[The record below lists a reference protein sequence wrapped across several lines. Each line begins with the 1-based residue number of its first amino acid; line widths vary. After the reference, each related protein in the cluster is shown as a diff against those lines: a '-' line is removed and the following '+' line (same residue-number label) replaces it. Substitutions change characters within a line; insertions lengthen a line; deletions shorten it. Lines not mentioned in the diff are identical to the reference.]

1 MGKHILD
8 PPSPLAIQG
17 ERLNLPLR
25 IHRERSVSNLLVV
38 MSLFRPRRIFS
49 ISASR
54 RDVEAQVDDELAFH
68 LQVRTEELVQQG
80 WSPHAARAEAER
92 LFGDYDTIRRQCQVI
107 TARRTRRMSRMER
120 LGGWMQD
127 VRFGVRQLRRNPAFA
142 VVAILTL
149 GLGVGATTAIFSV
162 LNGVLL
168 KPLPYAEPDE
178 LVRVWV
184 GPERGN
190 MSGPDVLDIQNQLPS
205 VDRLIALSTSSQTIT
220 GQGEPF
226 LVRTGRVTEG
236 VLALFRVAPH
246 LGRDLG
252 AFEVEADL
260 PAEVVLG
267 HGLWQRVFGGA
278 PDIIGRTVQ
287 VNGISHEVVG
297 VAPPDFA
304 FPSQVEMWVPRAA
317 VREGC
322 QRGCHAWSTIGTL
335 APGATLAGAQSELDA
350 LAVTLEQ
357 TYPDTNTNKRFRAVS
372 LQNDLVGDVSRG
384 LWILLGAVAAVLLIA
399 CANVANLLL
408 VRASSRAGEMAVR
421 GAMGAT
427 RRRLVRQA
435 LIESAVLATAGGAVG
450 IAFAYFAVRGMR
462 AVSGASIP
470 RMDAVGV
477 DGPAVLFTLALV
489 AGVTLLFGL
498 SPALR
503 ASDKSLADSLGD
515 AGRGALGASNRQ
527 RRLLVAAEM
536 GLSVVLLV
544 GAGLL
549 LRTFSQLH
557 AVDLGYET
565 QDVVRFGLSLPNAEY
580 EALDEVR
587 TFYRTLEGQ
596 LAGLPGVESV
606 GSSYGPP
613 LGGGNVV
620 GDVLVN
626 GRPEPAPGNELG
638 ASVKSV
644 SPDYLA
650 TMRIPLVQ
658 GRTLMRSDDTDAL
671 PVAVINQTFVRE
683 VFPGED
689 PIGKRVTV
697 SVSFDWGSP
706 EWTIVGVVGDIRSRS
721 ITTDPVSEIYVPHG
735 QFGPGFMT
743 TSLRTAPGVSLPIDA
758 IRREV
763 RALDPNLPIRSLET
777 VQEAIADDVAPTRF
791 YLFLVAVFAGL
802 ALLLA
807 AVGLYGVLAY
817 TVSSRTREI
826 GVRVALGAGRRRIAR
841 MVVLDG
847 LRPALAGVVGG
858 LFVAALGGRVLE
870 SVLYGVEPNDPLVLG
885 TVPVVLLLVAVAAA
899 LIPAARA
906 GGMDPSEALRS
917 E

>member
-1 MGKHILD
+1 
-8 PPSPLAIQG
+8 
-17 ERLNLPLR
+17 
-25 IHRERSVSNLLVV
+25 
-38 MSLFRPRRIFS
+38 
-49 ISASR
+49 
-54 RDVEAQVDDELAFH
+54 
-68 LQVRTEELVQQG
+68 
-80 WSPHAARAEAER
+80 
-92 LFGDYDTIRRQCQVI
+92 
-107 TARRTRRMSRMER
+107 MER

-142 VVAILTL
+142 AVAILTL

-184 GPERGN
+184 GPDRGS
-190 MSGPDVLDIQNQLPS
+190 MSGLDAFDIQEQLPS
-205 VDRLIALSTSSQTIT
+205 VDRLVAMSTSTQTVT

-226 LVRTGRVTEG
+226 LARAGRVSEG
-236 VLALFRVAPH
+236 ILSLFRVAPQ

-252 AFEVEADL
+252 FHATQADVS
-260 PAEVVLG
+260 AEVVLG
-267 HGLWQRVFGGA
+267 NGLWQRVFGGD
-278 PDIIGRTVQ
+278 PNVVGQTLR
-287 VNGISHEVVG
+287 VNGVALEIIG
-297 VAPPDFA
+297 VAPAGFA
-304 FPSQVEMWVPRAA
+304 FPADVEMWVPRAID
-317 VREGC
+317 RPGC
-322 QRGCHAWSTIGTL
+322 QRGCHAWHTVGTL
-335 APGATLAGAQSELDA
+335 APGATVARAQTELDA
-350 LAVTLEQ
+350 LATTLEQ
-357 TYPDTNTNKRFRAVS
+357 TYPDSNTNKKFRVVS

-427 RRRLVRQA
+427 RRRLVRQT

-450 IAFAYFAVRGMR
+450 IVFAHFAVRGMR
-462 AVSGASIP
+462 AVSGTSIP

-477 DGPAVLFTLALV
+477 DGAAVLFTLALV
-489 AGVTLLFGL
+489 GGVTLLFGL

-503 ASDKSLADSLGD
+503 TSAISLADSLGD
-515 AGRGALGASNRQ
+515 AGRGALGANNRQ
-527 RRLLVAAEM
+527 RRVLVAAEM

-544 GAGLL
+544 GAGLF

-565 QDVVRFGLSLPNAEY
+565 QDVVRFSLSLPSAEY
-580 EALDEVR
+580 ETLDEVR

-596 LAGLPGVESV
+596 LAGLPGVQSV
-606 GSSYGPP
+606 GSSYGAP
-613 LGGGNVV
+613 LGSGNIS

-626 GRPEPAPGNELG
+626 GRPEPEPGNELG
-638 ASVKSV
+638 ASVKPV

-650 TMRIPLVQ
+650 TMRIPLLN
-658 GRTLMRSDDTDAL
+658 GRTLLSSDDTDAL
-671 PVAVINQTFVRE
+671 PVAVVNQAFVRE
-683 VFPGED
+683 VFPSED

-697 SVSFDWGSP
+697 TVSFDFGSP
-706 EWTIVGVVGDIRSRS
+706 EWTIVGVVADIRNRS
-721 ITTDPVSEIYVPHG
+721 ITTEPVSEIYVSHG
-735 QFGPGFMT
+735 QFGPSNMT
-743 TSLRTAPGVSLPIDA
+743 TSLRTAPGVSIPIDA

-763 RALDPNLPIRSLET
+763 QALDSNLPIRGLET

-826 GVRVALGAGRRRIAR
+826 GVRVALGAGRRRIVR

-847 LRPALAGVVGG
+847 LRPALLGVVGG
-858 LFVAALGGRVLE
+858 LFVAVLGGRVLE

-885 TVPVVLLLVAVAAA
+885 TVPVVLLLVAVVAA
-899 LIPAARA
+899 LIPALRA